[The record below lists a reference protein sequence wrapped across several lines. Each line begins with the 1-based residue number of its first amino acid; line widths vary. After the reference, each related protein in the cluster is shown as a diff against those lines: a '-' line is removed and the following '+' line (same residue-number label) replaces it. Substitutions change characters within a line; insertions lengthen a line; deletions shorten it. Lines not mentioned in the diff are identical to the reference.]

1 MYFMA
6 QFYYQFGNNWFT
18 LVEMELEIRRK
29 FGPGSNLMLVQATY
43 YYRVNTARSVNLEM
57 NDRLILLFVSIEPI

>member
-29 FGPGSNLMLVQATY
+29 FGPGRNLMPVQAII
-43 YYRVNTARSVNLEM
+43 V
-57 NDRLILLFVSIEPI
+57 